1 MPERV
6 PGRLTW
12 IVVAALSLVIVLG
25 VACAPPPDG
34 DRAAALG
41 EQLRCPVCQAESVAD
56 SPSDTA
62 VAIQTQIAE
71 FVDEGW
77 TDQQIIDFYVQ
88 RYGRWILL
96 DPPASGD
103 TLLLWVLP
111 VVVLGLGVVV
121 AGTRRR
127 NPAVGELDDRDM
139 AAVDAELR
147 ALSEQKPQ

>member
-12 IVVAALSLVIVLG
+12 IVVAGLLLVIVLG
-25 VACAPPPDG
+25 VVLAPPPDG

-41 EQLRCPVCQAESVAD
+41 AQLRCPVCQAESVAD
-56 SPSDTA
+56 SPSATA

-77 TDQQIIDFYVQ
+77 SDQQVIDFYVQ
-88 RYGRWILL
+88 RYGRWVLL

-103 TLLLWVLP
+103 TLMLWILP
-111 VVVLGLGVVV
+111 VVVLCLGIVV
-121 AGTRRR
+121 AATRRR
-127 NPAVGELDDRDM
+127 KPAVGDLDDRDM

-147 ALSEQKPQ
+147 ALSAQKPQ